1 MTRIRMDPTN
11 QTTTAIASRLLPWFR
26 VVFGAIGLLVPRV
39 LGRWYGLSANGGSL
53 DVALRYACIR
63 ALGLGIGQL
72 TASGATRR
80 EWDRIALL
88 IDVLD
93 TLMLLEAAVRGR
105 IPKRSALVMLS
116 GTVSGVVVGLLV
128 RRDGA
133 PARASD

>member
-1 MTRIRMDPTN
+1 MI
-11 QTTTAIASRLLPWFR
+11 AIASRLLPWFR
-26 VVFGAIGLLVPRV
+26 VVFGALGLLVPRA
-39 LGRWYGLSANGGSL
+39 LGRWYGLSASGGSL

-88 IDVLD
+88 VDVLD

-105 IPKRSALVMLS
+105 IPKRSAIVMLS
-116 GTVSGVVVGLLV
+116 GTVSGAAIGFLARDSDPV
-128 RRDGA
+128 RAAD
-133 PARASD
+133 